1 MGHCV
6 IISKSELF
14 DFQIN
19 KLEKELG
26 AKVEYLLKMPDPY
39 SINSFDYFYFS
50 NKDVKDKRFIKD
62 YRLKFLG
69 DI

>member
-1 MGHCV
+1 MSHCV

-14 DFQIN
+14 NFQIN

-26 AKVEYLLKMPDPY
+26 AKIDYISKMPDPY

-50 NKDVKDKRFIKD
+50 NKEIED
-62 YRLKFLG
+62 YKLKFLG
-69 DI
+69 DV